1 MRRLGDGK
9 GGTRR
14 RRGLMPVVE
23 RCEDRQL
30 LAAGLSS
37 LSGFV
42 YCDVNNDGV
51 KQTGEPVVVGA
62 TVVLGG
68 TDSLGAIVSE
78 TTTTDSTG
86 AYHFTS
92 LAAGTYSLQETPPTG
107 SATIG
112 GKVTQGT
119 PGTGTTGTRLISSIV
134 LAAGVDGQNNDF
146 GEHIPTPHVVSDMML
161 VTSKG
166 PSQIVA
172 TFDEA
177 LGLTAATTAS
187 NYTVSVAV
195 KTRKGVVYQPVG
207 IAKVALD
214 ASHQT
219 VKLTLNRRLNVFGTN
234 LLTIQGRLNP
244 CSFTTDFQGHVGVIP
259 PGLGA
264 VPTPTKLR

>member
-1 MRRLGDGK
+1 
-9 GGTRR
+9 
-14 RRGLMPVVE
+14 
-23 RCEDRQL
+23 
-30 LAAGLSS
+30 
-37 LSGFV
+37 
-42 YCDVNNDGV
+42 
-51 KQTGEPVVVGA
+51 
-62 TVVLGG
+62 
-68 TDSLGAIVSE
+68 
-78 TTTTDSTG
+78 
-86 AYHFTS
+86 
-92 LAAGTYSLQETPPTG
+92 
-107 SATIG
+107 
-112 GKVTQGT
+112 
-119 PGTGTTGTRLISSIV
+119 V

-166 PSQIVA
+166 PSQIVV

-187 NYTVSVAV
+187 NYTMSVAV
-195 KTRKGVVYQPVG
+195 KTRKGVVYQPVD